1 MADAIFDGDV
11 CFIGYPNSAGES
23 GTYFTMDSGLA
34 ITTKCSD
41 KDGAWAF
48 IENWLTSESDR
59 YGLGFSSNKK
69 TFAEARAEATKIE
82 YLLDENGEK
91 VLDENGEPIIQGGG
105 GAVGYG
111 DDWMYEYHV
120 TTEEE
125 ADRVEALIK
134 IARPS
139 TGSDSQIMDIISEEA
154 QAFFKGQRTAQDV
167 ANNIQNRV
175 QLYMNENM

>member
-1 MADAIFDGDV
+1 M
-11 CFIGYPNSAGES
+11 
-23 GTYFTMDSGLA
+23 
-34 ITTKCSD
+34 
-41 KDGAWAF
+41 
-48 IENWLTSESDR
+48 
-59 YGLGFSSNKK
+59 GFSSNKK